1 MRTLSLPTHKQ
12 PCRNPDAKAMSSWT
26 LARHCH
32 CLPIASW
39 PTWNADPDCLP
50 APDASGFRK
59 THPPWTCNE
68 SHPFPTEKARD
79 LYFRWAPAEVVT
91 ADRRPPMQLG
101 PVSPGRHSSHQ
112 WFFFSIEASWG
123 SQTWS
128 SSLGFA
134 MFPVQRLLLQPRW
147 QLSNVPH
154 SQICISLNPQMMIV

>member
-1 MRTLSLPTHKQ
+1 
-12 PCRNPDAKAMSSWT
+12 MSSWT

-112 WFFFSIEASWG
+112 WFFFFHRSF
-123 SQTWS
+123 
-128 SSLGFA
+128 LGFSNLEFEPWLRHVPSTEIA
-134 MFPVQRLLLQPRW
+134 SPAQMAAVKCTS
-147 QLSNVPH
+147 LSNLHQSESPNDDCVKKKKKVK
-154 SQICISLNPQMMIV
+154 ICSLVMSL